1 MKLSIITINYN
12 NREGLR
18 KTLESVKI
26 QTTREFEY
34 IVIDGGST
42 DGSVDVIKEYADI
55 IDHWV
60 SEPDKGIYNAMNKG
74 VAAAHGEYC
83 QFLNSGDWLYD
94 ENVINTIIPYLGN
107 NIDILTGYTNVI
119 DSSGKLTRRVKGSPK
134 YLSLPRLLNK
144 SLSHPSSYIKT
155 ILLHQFPYDEN
166 MKIAADWKFFVES
179 YVSEARYAHIELD
192 IAIFDTTGISS
203 TMTTQIKAE
212 EEEVRNS
219 IAHPILMQEI
229 EHIPTEIINSF
240 RRIPDSYRL
249 QSLISRIVAGILSI
263 YFMFKPTKTINMK
276 DLPRVTPPIML
287 KKKSR

>member
-55 IDHWV
+55 IDYWV

-94 ENVINTIIPYLGN
+94 ENVI
-107 NIDILTGYTNVI
+107 D
-119 DSSGKLTRRVKGSPK
+119 KF
-134 YLSLPRLLNK
+134 NK
-144 SLSHPSSYIKT
+144 SPNKTDIILGHTAINTSKGTHTGIESDDNISFINFYRGSINHQSSFIKHT
-155 ILLHQFPYDEN
+155 LITSIPYDEKY
-166 MKIAADWKFFVES
+166 KICSDWKFFIES
-179 YVSEARYAHIELD
+179 IIIYNCTFSTLNFTIAH
-192 IAIFDTTGISS
+192 FDLNGISNTS
-203 TMTTQIKAE
+203 QELRLIENEAILKELNIPQRILQDYKNIDIDTL
-212 EEEVRNS
+212 N
-219 IAHPILMQEI
+219 IAKQLHCF
-229 EHIPTEIINSF
+229 SGF
-240 RRIPDSYRL
+240 RRFICKFV
-249 QSLISRIVAGILSI
+249 SLMIFI
-263 YFMFKPTKTINMK
+263 YKK
-276 DLPRVTPPIML
+276 VSL
-287 KKKSR
+287 K